1 MHIRRHNLQIYIQGI
16 KVLMNKKEIKHY
28 NILTYFNN
36 KYKIKM
42 QKIFL

>member
-1 MHIRRHNLQIYIQGI
+1 MNLCARAEN
-16 KVLMNKKEIKHY
+16 VNKQKEIKHY
-28 NILTYFNN
+28 NILIYFNN

>member
-1 MHIRRHNLQIYIQGI
+1 MRWHNPQIYTHCI
-16 KVLMNKKEIKHY
+16 KKPVSKKNEINKY